1 MSTEK
6 KSIALIDHN
15 ACTLKDFFI
24 KKQWYMAFVW
34 SKVLIAYDIIVMT
47 VVIENRNAIMKF
59 RRQITLSEMKYE
71 LLKELS
77 QKYDN
82 Y

>member
-1 MSTEK
+1 
-6 KSIALIDHN
+6 
-15 ACTLKDFFI
+15 
-24 KKQWYMAFVW
+24 MAFEW

-47 VVIENRNAIMKF
+47 VVKENKNAIMKF
-59 RRQITLSEMKYE
+59 RRQFTLSEMKYE

-77 QKYDN
+77 QKYDD